1 MKRAPEDIPA
11 DVAELIRLGTVV
23 EINLEQALCRV
34 RYGDPDD
41 DEPAETGWI
50 RWLAGRAGETRIW
63 SPPSEGEQVILLC
76 PDGQIGAGI
85 ALTGIVQ
92 DSCPPAGSDLTEA
105 IEWRDG
111 ARISYDP
118 EGSEL
123 RAELPAGATVT
134 VIAPGGVTVTAEE
147 GVRIEGDVTI
157 DGDLN
162 VSGRIVAEGDVTG
175 ENVNLA
181 HHRHSGVQSG
191 GSQTGE
197 PV

>member
-11 DVAELIRLGTVV
+11 DIAELIRLGTVV
-23 EINLEQALCRV
+23 EVDLEQALCRV

-41 DEPAETGWI
+41 EEPAETGWI
-50 RWLAGRAGETRIW
+50 RWLASRAGETRIW
-63 SPPSEGEQVILLC
+63 SPPSAGEQVILLC
-76 PDGQIGAGI
+76 PDGQIGAGV
-85 ALTGIVQ
+85 ALCGIVQ
-92 DSCPPAGSDLTEA
+92 DTFPPAGGDLTEA
-105 IEWRDG
+105 IEWSDG

-123 RAELPAGATVT
+123 RAELPAGATMT

-157 DGDLN
+157 DGDLT
-162 VSGRIVAEGDVTG
+162 VSGEIAAEGDVTG
-175 ENVNLA
+175 EGVSLA